1 MACVKLLDHFPERE
15 LRVDNGYTYYGLM
28 TKQMTYT
35 FNKKKI
41 FSFTFCAHKKG
52 TSHSVITTECQ
63 RNNNISRLVQSQIM
77 VGER

>member
-41 FSFTFCAHKKG
+41 FFHLHFVHTKKVPP
-52 TSHSVITTECQ
+52 TP
-63 RNNNISRLVQSQIM
+63 
-77 VGER
+77 